1 MRLLIADDEQ
11 ELVRAIAA
19 ILRFYNYTVDTVYNG
34 IDALQKLQQYSY
46 DGAILDIMMPGFSGL
61 EVLQQM
67 RQQNI
72 LIPVLLLTAKT
83 ETADKIIGLDQGADD
98 YLGKPFAMGELVA
111 RVKAMTRR
119 KNEYVPT
126 ILQVEN
132 LALNRETY
140 ALSVQKAA
148 VQLSHLEFQLMEF
161 LMLNPNRLVSA
172 DQMQERLGSYQE
184 VEKKDHVVDLLRLY
198 LSYLVKKIKML
209 QADIQLVLN
218 GDDSCMLVT
227 SHG

>member
-19 ILRFYNYTVDTVYNG
+19 ILRFYKYTVDTAYNG

-46 DGAILDIMMPGFSGL
+46 DGAILDIMMPGLSGL

-83 ETADKIIGLDQGADD
+83 ETEDKIIGLDQGADD
-98 YLGKPFAMGELVA
+98 YLGKPFVMGELVA

-119 KNEYVPT
+119 KNEYVT
-126 ILQVEN
+126 TELQVNN
-132 LALNRETY
+132 LTLNRDTFS
-140 ALSVQKAA
+140 LSVQQAA
-148 VQLSHLEFQLMEF
+148 VQLNHLEFQLMELF
-161 LMLNPNRLVSA
+161 MLNPDRLVSV
-172 DQMQERLGSYQE
+172 DQMQERLEGL
-184 VEKKDHVVDLLRLY
+184 KDAEAKDQLVDLLHLY
-198 LSYLVKKIKML
+198 LSYLTKKIKML
-209 QADIQLVLN
+209 QANVQLILN
-218 GDDSCMLVT
+218 KDDSCMLVT
-227 SHG
+227 DHG

>member
-1 MRLLIADDEQ
+1 MRILIADDEQ

-19 ILRFYNYTVDTVYNG
+19 ILRFYKYTVDTAYNG
-34 IDALQKLQQYSY
+34 LDALQKLQQFSY

-61 EVLQQM
+61 EVLQQI

-72 LIPVLLLTAKT
+72 LTPVLLLTAKT
-83 ETADKIIGLDQGADD
+83 ETEDRITGLDQGADD

-126 ILQVEN
+126 ILQVGN
-132 LALNRETY
+132 LTLNRETFSL
-140 ALSVQKAA
+140 AVERAA
-148 VQLSHLEFQLMEF
+148 VQLNHLEFQLMELF
-161 LMLNPNRLVSA
+161 MLNPDRLITA
-172 DQMQERLGSYQE
+172 AQMQERLESL
-184 VEKKDHVVDLLRLY
+184 KDIDEQDNVIDLLQLY

-209 QADIQLVLN
+209 QATVQLKIQ

-227 SHG
+227 DNG

>member
-132 LALNRETY
+132 LALNRESY

>member
-1 MRLLIADDEQ
+1 
-11 ELVRAIAA
+11 
-19 ILRFYNYTVDTVYNG
+19 
-34 IDALQKLQQYSY
+34 
-46 DGAILDIMMPGFSGL
+46 MMPGFSGL

-72 LIPVLLLTAKT
+72 LILVLLLTAKT